1 MRPTPH
7 SPLLSLAVCFLCCS
21 AAQLLNAQMDPPWN
35 RTSSTP
41 FSKVLKATVDS
52 RWQVE
57 RTDLDGSSTAA
68 GHKTNGINDP
78 TLRSIILLV
87 SATNHL
93 VVNTFVLNM
102 RIKERDTHQQVL
114 CPEVFNPCLTDE
126 GWLKNTLLSVLR
138 WWLNMFS
145 EAIFL
150 WNVLILSWSQC
161 SVHFQREND
170 G

>member
-1 MRPTPH
+1 MKPDFLQIKSNQHNRAPERVDFRGEGWVLLMRPTPH

-35 RTSSTP
+35 RTSYTP
-41 FSKVLKATVDS
+41 FSKALKATVDS

-93 VVNTFVLNM
+93 VVNTFVLNK

-114 CPEVFNPCLTDE
+114 CPEVSNPCLTDE
-126 GWLKNTLLSVLR
+126 
-138 WWLNMFS
+138 
-145 EAIFL
+145 A
-150 WNVLILSWSQC
+150 
-161 SVHFQREND
+161 
-170 G
+170 